1 MKYILNESDT
11 GIKSLAD
18 DVRKKLL
25 EDLGYKVEEETETLE
40 EAKTEEVKDEASV
53 EEVIAEG
60 EEETLE
66 YTCLFESEGNVY
78 AILEDVY
85 ELDGELFVEAVML
98 EDEVATLKEGHGD
111 DFTDTVNFDEAELF
125 MEGAYEHDDFQN
137 VCFVKL
143 QEMDSTYRPHDN
155 LGTTNPKSETDVKKA
170 VKKSGGALAGAEGE
184 PSAKT
189 RADAKARLA
198 KRTKS
203 V

>member
-11 GIKSLAD
+11 GVKSLAD

-40 EAKTEEVKDEASV
+40 EAKTEAPV

-60 EEETLE
+60 EEGTLE

-111 DFTDTVNFDEAELF
+111 EFTDIVNFDEAELF

-137 VCFVKL
+137 VCFIKL
-143 QEMDSTYRPHDN
+143 QEMDSTDRPHAND
-155 LGTTNPKSETDVKKA
+155 GTTAPKSATQVKKA

-184 PSAKT
+184 SPKAK
-189 RADAKARLA
+189 ADAKARLA
-198 KRTKS
+198 KRTK
-203 V
+203 

>member
-40 EAKTEEVKDEASV
+40 EAKDEAPA

-137 VCFVKL
+137 VCFIKL
-143 QEMDSTYRPHDN
+143 QEMDSTDRPHAND
-155 LGTTNPKSETDVKKA
+155 GTTAPKSATQVKKA

-184 PSAKT
+184 SPKAA
-189 RADAKARLA
+189 ADAKARRA
-198 KRTKS
+198 KRTKQ

>member
-40 EAKTEEVKDEASV
+40 EAKDEAPA

-137 VCFVKL
+137 VCFIKL
-143 QEMDSTYRPHDN
+143 QEMDSTDRPHAND
-155 LGTTNPKSETDVKKA
+155 GTTNPKSSTQVKKA
-170 VKKSGGALAGAEGE
+170 VKKSGGALAGAESDE
-184 PSAKT
+184 AT
-189 RADAKARLA
+189 RSKLA
-198 KRTKS
+198 AQSRKRQNTRTS
-203 V
+203 GNQI

>member
-25 EDLGYKVEEETETLE
+25 EDLGYKTEEGAETLE
-40 EAKTEEVKDEASV
+40 EGKTEKVKDEAAT

-66 YTCLFESEGNVY
+66 YTCLFESDGNVY

-85 ELDGELFVEAVML
+85 ELDGELFVEAVMI
-98 EDEVATLKEGHGD
+98 EDEVATLKEGHGE
-111 DFTDTVNFDEAELF
+111 DFTDIVNFDDKELVL
-125 MEGAYEHDDFQN
+125 EGAYEHEDFQN

-143 QEMDSTYRPHDN
+143 QEADNTDRPHAND
-155 LGTTNPKSETDVKKA
+155 GTTNPKSSTQVKKA
-170 VKKSGGALAGAEGE
+170 VKKSGGALAGAEGD

-189 RADAKARLA
+189 KADAKARLA
-198 KRTKS
+198 KRTK
-203 V
+203 